1 MKAINFNI
9 FKNKNDFTRSAITP
23 IRRAKD
29 ITRNLLTFLFSLLTL
44 GLLVYIVVYICM
56 SGAKYLTWNYISSDY
71 NEKSYTV

>member
-44 GLLVYIVVYICM
+44 
-56 SGAKYLTWNYISSDY
+56 K
-71 NEKSYTV
+71 